1 MKKEITPIG
10 FNFIL
15 KAIIKNKK
23 AFFYT
28 MPIVFIL
35 SSLIIISIPR
45 SYTCEVKLAP
55 ESTSSG
61 IGSIGALASSFGVNL
76 ANKLD
81 NEDAISPELY
91 PDLMN
96 SIDFKVSLFPIK
108 IQTKDKKIETTYYNY
123 LEKHQKYAWWL
134 IPINYIKKLFEKK
147 EDKPFDSSK
156 KIDPFILTKKQKDIT
171 SLIEQK
177 IDCEVDKKTN
187 VISIV
192 VTDQDP
198 LVCATMADSIKSR
211 LQLFITDYRTNKAK
225 IDLEYT
231 KKLYVEAK
239 SSYDKARQLYATF
252 SDGNQE
258 LILESYKAKQE
269 DLENEMQLKYNN
281 YNSICQQ
288 LLAAKAKVQE
298 RTPAFTT
305 LQSASVPNKPSKP
318 KRMLF
323 VLAML
328 FLTFIITS
336 IYSINKMQKQE

>member
-1 MKKEITPIG
+1 MKKEITPID

-15 KAIIKNKK
+15 RAIIKNKK

-28 MPIVFIL
+28 MPIVFIV

>member
-1 MKKEITPIG
+1 MEKEIKPID
-10 FNFIL
+10 FRFIF
-15 KAIIKNKK
+15 KAIIENKK
-23 AFFYT
+23 AFYYT
-28 MPIVFIL
+28 LPIVFIV

-45 SYTCEVKLAP
+45 GYSCEVKLAP
-55 ESTSSG
+55 ETTSSG

-96 SIDFKVSLFPIK
+96 SIDFKVSLFPVK
-108 IQTKDKKIETTYYNY
+108 IQTKNKLIKTTYYDY
-123 LEKHQKYAWWL
+123 LEKHQKYAWWF
-134 IPINYIKKLFEKK
+134 IPINYFKKVFSDK
-147 EDKPFDSSK
+147 DSKPFDSSK
-156 KIDPFILTKKQKDIT
+156 KIDPFILTKKQKDIA

-177 IDCEVDKKTN
+177 ISCEVDKKTN
-187 VISIV
+187 VISII

-198 LVCATMADSIKSR
+198 LVCATMADSVKSR
-211 LQLFITDYRTNKAK
+211 LQSFITDYRTNKAK

-252 SDGNQE
+252 SDENQD

-298 RTPAFTT
+298 KTPAFTT
-305 LQSASVPNKPSKP
+305 LQSASVPNKPSSP

-328 FLTFIITS
+328 FLSFIITS
-336 IYSINKMQKQE
+336 IYSINKKQKQE

>member
-1 MKKEITPIG
+1 MKKEITPID
-10 FNFIL
+10 FSFIL

-28 MPIVFIL
+28 MPIVFVL

-156 KIDPFILTKKQKDIT
+156 KIDPFILTKKQKDIA

-252 SDGNQE
+252 SDENQE

>member
-1 MKKEITPIG
+1 MKKEITPID
-10 FNFIL
+10 FSFIL

-28 MPIVFIL
+28 MPIVFVL

-96 SIDFKVSLFPIK
+96 SIDFKVSLFPIM

-134 IPINYIKKLFEKK
+134 IPINYIKKMFEKK

-156 KIDPFILTKKQKDIT
+156 KIDPFILTKKQKDIA

-252 SDGNQE
+252 SDENQE

-328 FLTFIITS
+328 FLTFVITS

>member
-1 MKKEITPIG
+1 
-10 FNFIL
+10 
-15 KAIIKNKK
+15 
-23 AFFYT
+23 

>member
-1 MKKEITPIG
+1 
-10 FNFIL
+10 
-15 KAIIKNKK
+15 
-23 AFFYT
+23 

-61 IGSIGALASSFGVNL
+61 IGSICALASSFGVNL

>member
-1 MKKEITPIG
+1 MKKEITPID

-156 KIDPFILTKKQKDIT
+156 KIDQLILTKKQIPNAYMLK
-171 SLIEQK
+171 SL
-177 IDCEVDKKTN
+177 DTNKKTKRYN
-187 VISIV
+187 IV
-192 VTDQDP
+192 
-198 LVCATMADSIKSR
+198 
-211 LQLFITDYRTNKAK
+211 N
-225 IDLEYT
+225 
-231 KKLYVEAK
+231 
-239 SSYDKARQLYATF
+239 
-252 SDGNQE
+252 
-258 LILESYKAKQE
+258 
-269 DLENEMQLKYNN
+269 
-281 YNSICQQ
+281 
-288 LLAAKAKVQE
+288 
-298 RTPAFTT
+298 
-305 LQSASVPNKPSKP
+305 
-318 KRMLF
+318 
-323 VLAML
+323 
-328 FLTFIITS
+328 
-336 IYSINKMQKQE
+336 

>member
-1 MKKEITPIG
+1 MKKEITPID
-10 FNFIL
+10 FSFIL

-28 MPIVFIL
+28 MPIVFVL

-156 KIDPFILTKKQKDIT
+156 KIDPFILTKKQKDIA

-198 LVCATMADSIKSR
+198 LVCATMADSVKSR

-252 SDGNQE
+252 SDENQE

>member
-1 MKKEITPIG
+1 MKKEIKPID
-10 FNFIL
+10 FSFIL
-15 KAIIKNKK
+15 KAIIKNRK

-28 MPIVFIL
+28 MPIVFVL

-96 SIDFKVSLFPIK
+96 SIDFKVSLFPIM
-108 IQTKDKKIETTYYNY
+108 IQTKDKKIKTTYYNY

-134 IPINYIKKLFEKK
+134 IPINYIKKMFEKK

-156 KIDPFILTKKQKDIT
+156 KIDPFILTKKQKDIA

-252 SDGNQE
+252 SDENQE

-328 FLTFIITS
+328 FLTFVITS

>member
-1 MKKEITPIG
+1 MKKEITPID
-10 FNFIL
+10 FSFIL

-28 MPIVFIL
+28 MPIVFVL

-96 SIDFKVSLFPIK
+96 SIDFKVSLFPIM

-134 IPINYIKKLFEKK
+134 IPINYIKKMFEKK

-156 KIDPFILTKKQKDIT
+156 KIDPFILTKKQKDIA

-252 SDGNQE
+252 SDENQE

>member
-1 MKKEITPIG
+1 M
-10 FNFIL
+10 
-15 KAIIKNKK
+15 
-23 AFFYT
+23 
-28 MPIVFIL
+28 
-35 SSLIIISIPR
+35 
-45 SYTCEVKLAP
+45 
-55 ESTSSG
+55 
-61 IGSIGALASSFGVNL
+61 
-76 ANKLD
+76 
-81 NEDAISPELY
+81 
-91 PDLMN
+91 
-96 SIDFKVSLFPIK
+96 
-108 IQTKDKKIETTYYNY
+108 
-123 LEKHQKYAWWL
+123 EKHQKYAWWL

>member
-1 MKKEITPIG
+1 MKKEIKPID
-10 FNFIL
+10 FSFIL
-15 KAIIKNKK
+15 KAIIKNRKE
-23 AFFYT
+23 FFYT
-28 MPIVFIL
+28 MPIVFVL

-134 IPINYIKKLFEKK
+134 IPINHIKKLFEKK

-156 KIDPFILTKKQKDIT
+156 KIDPFILTKKQKDIA

-252 SDGNQE
+252 SDENQE

-328 FLTFIITS
+328 FLTFVITS

>member
-1 MKKEITPIG
+1 
-10 FNFIL
+10 
-15 KAIIKNKK
+15 
-23 AFFYT
+23 

-123 LEKHQKYAWWL
+123 LEKNQKYAWWL

>member
-1 MKKEITPIG
+1 MKKEITPID
-10 FNFIL
+10 FHFIL

-28 MPIVFIL
+28 MPIVFIV